1 MLNAFA
7 GVSCSIYGLESCGNS
22 IVVSVGAYLLAR
34 GRVELARR
42 LATECLKMGEDGRK
56 DALVLAALLLSVDE
70 DDATRLINRAVE
82 NAHAETW
89 LLGEFVKNHLLSDRA

>member
-1 MLNAFA
+1 M
-7 GVSCSIYGLESCGNS
+7 
-22 IVVSVGAYLLAR
+22 VVTVGAYLLAH

-42 LATECLKMGEDGRK
+42 LATECLRLGEEGRK

-82 NAHAETW
+82 NAHENW
-89 LLGEFVKNHLLSDRA
+89 LLGEFVKDHLLADRA

>member
-1 MLNAFA
+1 MHKP
-7 GVSCSIYGLESCGNS
+7 GVSCSIYGLESGGNS
-22 IVVSVGAYLLAR
+22 MVVTVGAYLLAH

-42 LATECLKMGEDGRK
+42 LATECLRLGEEGRK

-82 NAHAETW
+82 NAHENW
-89 LLGEFVKNHLLSDRA
+89 LLGEFVKDHLLADRA